1 MGVVMA
7 IARLAAIALDSDDPI
22 GLGRFYRDLLELR
35 TIHESEE
42 LVVLRAE
49 GVAVTIERVLDYRA
63 PDWPND
69 AVPKQMHLDLFVEDL
84 DVSESAA
91 LSIGATKPETQPSPD
106 KWRVLLDPSGH
117 PFCLTL
123 PPRSA

>member
-1 MGVVMA
+1 MMA

-22 GLGRFYRDLLELR
+22 GLGRFYRELLDLR
-35 TIHESEE
+35 TLHESEE

-69 AVPKQMHLDLFVEDL
+69 TVPKQMHLDLFVEDL
-84 DVSESAA
+84 DVSESSA
-91 LSIGATKPETQPSPD
+91 LSIGATKPETQPAPG

-123 PPRSA
+123 PPGSA